1 MPGFEA
7 ERGEV
12 QRLEAETMEKA
23 AKHVANMLQRPDQL
37 DKVEQLV
44 SRKVKNSGLELNFK
58 KT

>member
-44 SRKVKNSGLELNFK
+44 SREVKNSGL
-58 KT
+58 

>member
-7 ERGEV
+7 ERSEV
-12 QRLEAETMEKA
+12 VRLEAETREKA

-44 SRKVKNSGLELNFK
+44 SRYVAIFFFIFLV
-58 KT
+58 